1 MVEQPG
7 GCYRGEE
14 DLITTKETTMT
25 PYYLYEI
32 AITGIFDDLFIAL
45 CITVY
50 YFLNKWD
57 RRNYHGGD

>member
-1 MVEQPG
+1 
-7 GCYRGEE
+7 
-14 DLITTKETTMT
+14 MT

-32 AITGIFDDLFIAL
+32 AVTGIFDDLFIAL